1 MLEAP
6 LAKYNKNKHR
16 QPNQTKQN
24 NPTRHYTGKEVTVYN
39 LYSKFNY
46 CTVFRWWLALVL
58 ICCAA
63 TSIHAQETTE
73 TNSEVDVMFAGTQQ
87 AASDKPII
95 KPIRTDSPRATLAS
109 FLRLRDALEETLQ
122 TYRSNK
128 SSELAERIQ
137 MISAQFRALY
147 DLSSVPP
154 SSRRTIGIDTTAYL
168 LDILGRI
175 ELPNLERVPDEEAYD
190 SAVSPAKWRIPDTPI
205 WIVQTSQGEREGEF
219 LFGENTVIAA
229 PRFYEGIKD
238 LPLQTSLP
246 IISWHSAIRQITGP
260 MIPVEVLRIVPQ
272 SLRDFWLDT
281 PKWKGITVVLISVLT
296 AFLLFVFHRAI
307 NRREIENRFVFLLRR
322 ALTPITCLVVLS
334 ILKGFIN
341 HQIIVFGD
349 FSILVDDV
357 ATILINAGT
366 VWLLWLVMLA
376 ITERIVQVRGIPED
390 SFDAHLWRI
399 GARTIG
405 TLVSVMIIGNVAQNL
420 GLPLYSVVAG
430 LGVGGLAVALAIRP
444 TLENL
449 IGGIILYLDQPVRI
463 GDFCSFG
470 DKTGTVESIGVRT
483 SKIRALDRT
492 LITIPNSVLADMQ
505 LINWAKC
512 DRMLITTTIGL
523 RYETENDQLR
533 YVLVKFREMLHA
545 HPKIDSETVR
555 VRFADF
561 GQSSLDIGVRIYAL
575 TRDFNE
581 YYAIREDVLLRM
593 SEIVKNSGSSF
604 AFPSQ
609 TLYMGRDDGLDV
621 ERGKTAAKEV
631 ESWRKAGKLPF
642 PRLAPDRIEQ
652 LGGTLDYPPMGS
664 VDAGP
669 IESQVWETSE
679 RLSAEPD
686 DEDESD
692 REPQSQKRGDDS

>member
-1 MLEAP
+1 
-6 LAKYNKNKHR
+6 
-16 QPNQTKQN
+16 
-24 NPTRHYTGKEVTVYN
+24 VFN
-39 LYSKFNY
+39 LHSKFEY
-46 CTVFRWWLALVL
+46 PTALRWWLTLVL
-58 ICCAA
+58 ICCAV

-73 TNSEVDVMFAGTQQ
+73 TKSVGENTLTGMQQ
-87 AASDKPII
+87 TASGKPTI
-95 KPIRTDSPRATLAS
+95 KPIRTDSPRATLTS
-109 FLRLRDALEETLQ
+109 FLRLRDELEETLQ
-122 TYRSNK
+122 TYRANK
-128 SSELAERIQ
+128 SRKLFKKVQVIRT
-137 MISAQFRALY
+137 QFDALL
-147 DLSSVPP
+147 DLSSVPL
-154 SSRRTIGIDTTAYL
+154 SSHRTIGIDTTAYL

-175 ELPNLERVPDEEAYD
+175 ELPNLASVPDEEAFD

-205 WIVQTSQGEREGEF
+205 WIVQASKGEREGEF
-219 LFGENTVIAA
+219 LFGENTVMAA

-246 IISWHSAIRQITGP
+246 IMSWHRAIRQFTGP
-260 MIPVEVLRIVPQ
+260 MIPAAVLRIVPL
-272 SLRDFWLDT
+272 SLHEFWLET
-281 PKWKGITVVLISVLT
+281 PRWKVITVVLISSL
-296 AFLLFVFHRAI
+296 AALLLLIFHRAT
-307 NRREIENRFVFLLRR
+307 NRREIENRVGFLLRR
-322 ALTPITCLVVLS
+322 ALTPIAILVVVWS
-334 ILKGFIN
+334 LKNFIN
-341 HQIIVFGD
+341 HQIAVFGS
-349 FSILVDDV
+349 FSILVADM
-357 ATILINAGT
+357 ATILINAGA

-376 ITERIVQVRGIPED
+376 IFERIIQARDIPED
-390 SFDAHLWRI
+390 SFDAHLWRL

-405 TLVSVMIIGNVAQNL
+405 TLASVAIIGNAAQNL

-430 LGVGGLAVALAIRP
+430 LGIGGLAVALAIRP

-449 IGGIILYLDQPVRI
+449 IGGIVLYLDQPVRI

-470 DKTGTVESIGVRT
+470 DKTGTVEAIGVRT

-492 LITIPNSVLADMQ
+492 LISIPNSALADMQ

-533 YVLVKFREMLHA
+533 YVLAKFREMLHA

-581 YYAIREDVLLRM
+581 FHAIREDVLLRM
-593 SEIVKNSGSSF
+593 SDIVKKSGSSF

-609 TLYMGRDDGLDV
+609 TLYMGRDDGLDS

-642 PRLAPDRIEQ
+642 PRLAADRIEQ
-652 LGGTLDYPPMGS
+652 LKDTLDYPPRGS
-664 VDAGP
+664 VEAGP
-669 IESQVWETSE
+669 FESQVWETSE

-686 DEDESD
+686 DEEESD
-692 REPQSQKRGDDS
+692 RKPPSQKHGEDS

>member
-1 MLEAP
+1 M
-6 LAKYNKNKHR
+6 
-16 QPNQTKQN
+16 
-24 NPTRHYTGKEVTVYN
+24 YN

-46 CTVFRWWLALVL
+46 STVFRWWLALVL

-73 TNSEVDVMFAGTQQ
+73 SKSDGDDMFAGTQQ
-87 AASDKPII
+87 AASDKPTI
-95 KPIRTDSPRATLAS
+95 KPIRTDSPRATLTS
-109 FLRLRDALEETLQ
+109 FLRLRDELEETLQ
-122 TYRSNK
+122 AYRSNK
-128 SSELAERIQ
+128 SRELAEKVQVIN
-137 MISAQFRALY
+137 AQFHALL

-154 SSRRTIGIDTTAYL
+154 SSRRAIGIDTTAYL

-175 ELPNLERVPDEEAYD
+175 ELPNLESVPDEEAFD
-190 SAVSPAKWRIPDTPI
+190 DAVSPAKWRIPDTPI
-205 WIVQTSQGEREGEF
+205 WIVQAGKGVREGEF
-219 LFGENTVIAA
+219 LFGENTVMVA

-246 IISWHSAIRQITGP
+246 IMSWHRAIRQFTGP
-260 MIPVEVLRIVPQ
+260 MIPAEVLRIVPQ

-281 PKWKGITVVLISVLT
+281 PKWKVIAVVLISAL
-296 AFLLFVFHRAI
+296 AALLLFVFHRAI
-307 NRREIENRFVFLLRR
+307 NRREIENRVGFLLRR
-322 ALTPITCLVVLS
+322 ALTPIAVLVVVLS
-334 ILKGFIN
+334 LKDFIN
-341 HQIIVFGD
+341 HQIVVFGA
-349 FSILVDDV
+349 FSILVADMV
-357 ATILINAGT
+357 TILINAGA

-376 ITERIVQVRGIPED
+376 IFERIVQARGIPED

-405 TLVSVMIIGNVAQNL
+405 TLVSVMIIGNAAQNL

-430 LGVGGLAVALAIRP
+430 LGIGGLAVALAIRP

-449 IGGIILYLDQPVRI
+449 IGGIMLYLDQPVRI

-470 DKTGTVESIGVRT
+470 DKTGTVETIGVRT
-483 SKIRALDRT
+483 SKIRAIDRT
-492 LITIPNSVLADMQ
+492 LISIPNSALADMQ

-581 YYAIREDVLLRM
+581 YHAIREDVLLRM
-593 SEIVKNSGSSF
+593 SEIVKNSGSGF

-652 LGGTLDYPPMGS
+652 LRGTLDYPPRGS
-664 VDAGP
+664 VEAGT

-679 RLSAEPD
+679 GLSAEPD

-692 REPQSQKRGDDS
+692 REPPSQKREDDS

>member
-1 MLEAP
+1 
-6 LAKYNKNKHR
+6 
-16 QPNQTKQN
+16 
-24 NPTRHYTGKEVTVYN
+24 VFN
-39 LYSKFNY
+39 LHSKFEY
-46 CTVFRWWLALVL
+46 PTALRWWLTLVL
-58 ICCAA
+58 ICCAV

-73 TNSEVDVMFAGTQQ
+73 TKSVGENTLTGMQQ
-87 AASDKPII
+87 TASGKPTI
-95 KPIRTDSPRATLAS
+95 KPIRTDSPRATLTS
-109 FLRLRDALEETLQ
+109 FLRLRDELEETLQ
-122 TYRSNK
+122 TYRANK
-128 SSELAERIQ
+128 SRKLFKKVQVIRT
-137 MISAQFRALY
+137 QFDALL
-147 DLSSVPP
+147 DLSSVPL
-154 SSRRTIGIDTTAYL
+154 SSHRTIGIDTTAYL

-175 ELPNLERVPDEEAYD
+175 ELPNLASVPDEEAFD

-205 WIVQTSQGEREGEF
+205 WIVQASKGEREGEF
-219 LFGENTVIAA
+219 LFGENTVMAA

-246 IISWHSAIRQITGP
+246 IMSWHRAIRQFTGP
-260 MIPVEVLRIVPQ
+260 MIPAAVLRIVPL
-272 SLRDFWLDT
+272 SLHEFWLDT
-281 PKWKGITVVLISVLT
+281 PRWKVITVVLISSL
-296 AFLLFVFHRAI
+296 AALLLLIFHRAT
-307 NRREIENRFVFLLRR
+307 NRREIENRVGFLLRR
-322 ALTPITCLVVLS
+322 ALTPIAILVVVWS
-334 ILKGFIN
+334 LKNFIN
-341 HQIIVFGD
+341 HQIAVFGS
-349 FSILVDDV
+349 FSILVADM
-357 ATILINAGT
+357 ATILINAGA

-376 ITERIVQVRGIPED
+376 IFERIIQARDIPED
-390 SFDAHLWRI
+390 SFDAHLWRL

-405 TLVSVMIIGNVAQNL
+405 TLASVAIIGNAAQNL

-430 LGVGGLAVALAIRP
+430 LGIGGLAVALAIRP

-449 IGGIILYLDQPVRI
+449 IGGIVLYLDQPVRI

-470 DKTGTVESIGVRT
+470 DKTGTVEAIGVRT

-492 LITIPNSVLADMQ
+492 LISIPNSALADMQ

-533 YVLVKFREMLHA
+533 YVLAKFREMLHA

-581 YYAIREDVLLRM
+581 FHAIREDVLLRM
-593 SEIVKNSGSSF
+593 SDIVKKSGSSF

-609 TLYMGRDDGLDV
+609 TLYMGRDDGLDS

-642 PRLAPDRIEQ
+642 PRLAADRIEQ
-652 LGGTLDYPPMGS
+652 LKDTLDYPPRGS
-664 VDAGP
+664 VEAGP
-669 IESQVWETSE
+669 FESQVWETSE

-686 DEDESD
+686 DEEESD
-692 REPQSQKRGDDS
+692 RKPPSQKHGEDS